1 MLVNITWCLRGR
13 KRLKDV
19 RGNEVRQRCQKRES
33 GIELM
38 FKLRV
43 GLSFLMSKLFLMRR
57 TQLEEEEEERILK
70 SSEYLQ
76 MIKSSP
82 RV

>member
-43 GLSFLMSKLFLMRR
+43 GLSFLMSKLFLMRS
-57 TQLEEEEEERILK
+57 QLEEEEEERILK

-82 RV
+82 HV